1 MTTAAVKFCDYFWV
15 PFKSDCEELLGRFQQ
30 TDSVRYEEFAAIWRD
45 MDFSSVFYGMTTR
58 LEKRTFTRLAFATVY
73 SYFLPPYSFQIRAGA
88 LYMFYGLYH
97 AQIPLPKEKIWIAL
111 KDWVHIQNFVSEALS
126 CQHLDVVYVYR
137 KLESEKVFYY
147 TAMPK
152 QLTFDAKRR
161 FLNKDVNEEFQ
172 DRSARVAELLNA
184 DTLDEITNVQNHYE
198 KLKQG
203 LPVTSSISVTTV
215 NLTSKLQECI
225 LEFQH
230 WQEKRK
236 AAKNKKNKGTTVK
249 EEEGTQD
256 TEFECSMRAD
266 LLASIKSKSY
276 SRTTKASRSRRH
288 RQVEMDTSGSGTD
301 HAHEYL
307 ETRKNRPPSLKART
321 CKNIITIKKD
331 ENDDRTQHWLLSS
344 REEDRKALKR
354 PVQRNR
360 FKL

>member
-1 MTTAAVKFCDYFWV
+1 MQGNLSHICA
-15 PFKSDCEELLGRFQQ
+15 KSCNICSFTSVYMLLSR
-30 TDSVRYEEFAAIWRD
+30 SVVGLFS
-45 MDFSSVFYGMTTR
+45 FSSMKMHVQSVCLTDGTKQKLQFLTVKRAKDQEILILSHKAALMLTR
-58 LEKRTFTRLAFATVY
+58 AILF
-73 SYFLPPYSFQIRAGA
+73 SYL
-88 LYMFYGLYH
+88 
-97 AQIPLPKEKIWIAL
+97 
-111 KDWVHIQNFVSEALS
+111 
-126 CQHLDVVYVYR
+126 
-137 KLESEKVFYY
+137 
-147 TAMPK
+147 
-152 QLTFDAKRR
+152 DAKLKCC
-161 FLNKDVNEEFQ
+161 FLLQ
-172 DRSARVAELLNA
+172 
-184 DTLDEITNVQNHYE
+184 EIANVQNHYE